1 MSSMQSLVKQFKTF
15 SIKLSA
21 EYTESD
27 FVKFEILLRLCER
40 LHSTSNPDSF
50 YLLLSRKDLFYDK
63 EISQENYLIFHAR
76 KLLHPLNASKYY
88 RDVKNIYKAS
98 ENRPHCFYVL
108 EDTQLKR
115 NPDFNQ
121 YCPDR
126 IAQYDSILD
135 AMDEV
140 PKKKPVQSNPGK
152 YLIHFPMEDK
162 HITVDLPKLCLPA
175 PKVSPCMKKGDRQIR
190 VPIADLMKTAQDL
203 DRRTGQFYRYN
214 VLYENLYI
222 PKQTEKVPVTE
233 ILIDGKTNL
242 LGQVASGKSTFA
254 ECLTV
259 NLIEKGYRV
268 LLIQPT
274 VELVLKQG
282 EFFHDLKYPVGTLI
296 GNSNLTKHIANQMY
310 HRTFLNEYQSYV
322 LQQPCLLNALLLE
335 LNCQETIPYGKE
347 PCFNLR
353 NEEKKKNMTCPYLD
367 VCPARQRDRDV
378 ISSNVVIT
386 TLAALCFTK
395 LGQTLF
401 LDYAL
406 NNFDL
411 FIFDEADSTAVQLDN
426 LFAPSIDLKDLV
438 KKVESCRSDYIH
450 SDYLHHGKDQ
460 NGKSTFYLT
469 QFPQIESAI
478 ANIASA
484 IENGHTG
491 WPDYLLKSFSGFNML
506 DAINPTNKLA
516 KEKGRECIPSRMW
529 NILNSSFGGY
539 NNIADVF
546 VLFYNAGVSCDWE
559 TIEDK
564 LKHLYGDHE
573 SDWAACREDSSQLSA
588 KMKKMVIFLLRVL
601 AFEYIYNTTSNSVSA
616 WEEIPPALYGMLT
629 FTLRQQQIFLPSS
642 PTGNTLSLEWKDD
655 SLLLKKQFALGRALE
670 LCLRRLIINKDG
682 EPCGPHALLMSGTG
696 FIPGS
701 SKFHLGDQ
709 VDYIIEAT
717 AEKRD
722 FISHTRIIN
731 MHSTVR
737 VSGAP
742 PEKKAERIKAL
753 IEESAPTIIER
764 VKQDDNIL
772 IVANSYEQCKVGYF
786 ELSRILSKERIDF
799 PRYYLKEI
807 QKNLSQIVSDDNG
820 SITRR
825 DITHFEKGILF
836 APDCVIE
843 RGYNIIDRLGNAR
856 IDTVMFMVRPV
867 PHWGYHET
875 TTCVNGSIIQEYYA
889 STYED
894 RIELENSM
902 RKLSFLKRHAFENA
916 PDTLRY
922 LSPELKRE
930 AITTMFTTIGQ
941 VFGRLCRLG
950 STIKEK
956 TPTIYWMD
964 GAFNPIPVAP
974 DQPNFDTVG
983 EISAYLEDIMQDSC
997 NPIVAK
1003 TLYDPLYLALQGSN

>member
-1 MSSMQSLVKQFKTF
+1 MQSLVKQFKTF

-27 FVKFEILLRLCER
+27 FVKFEMLLRLCER

-98 ENRPHCFYVL
+98 ANRPYCFYTL

-115 NPDFNQ
+115 NLDFNQ

-135 AMDEV
+135 AMDEGS
-140 PKKKPVQSNPGK
+140 KKKPVQSKTGK
-152 YLIHFPMEDK
+152 YSINFPMEDK
-162 HITVDLPKLCLPA
+162 RITVALPKLRLPA
-175 PKVSPCMKKGDRQIR
+175 LKVSSCMKKGDSQIC

-203 DRRTGQFYRYN
+203 DRRTGQSYRYN
-214 VLYENLYI
+214 VLYENLYV
-222 PKQTEKVPVTE
+222 PKQTKKVPVTE

-242 LGQVASGKSTFA
+242 LGQVASGKSTLA

-259 NLIEKGYRV
+259 NLIERGYRV

-282 EFFHDLKYPVGTLI
+282 EFFHNLKYPVGTLI
-296 GNSNLTKHIANQMY
+296 GNSNLIKHIANQMY
-310 HRTFLNEYQSYV
+310 HRTFLNEYQSYA
-322 LQQPCLLNALLLE
+322 LQQPCLLNALLLN

-353 NEEKKKNMTCPYLD
+353 SEEQKKSTTCPYLD

-386 TLAALCFTK
+386 TLAGLCFTK

-438 KKVESCRSDYIH
+438 KKVESCRSNYIS

-460 NGKSTFYLT
+460 NIKSTFYLT

-484 IENGHTG
+484 IENAHTG
-491 WPDYLLKSFSGFNML
+491 WPNYILKSFSGFNML
-506 DAINPTNKLA
+506 DAINPNNKLA
-516 KEKGRECIPSRMW
+516 KKNDTECIPSRMW
-529 NILNSSFGGY
+529 NILNSSFWGY
-539 NNIADVF
+539 NNIADIF
-546 VLFYNAGVSCDWE
+546 VLFYNAGVFFDWE
-559 TIEDK
+559 TLEDK
-564 LKHLYGDHE
+564 LKYLYGDRE
-573 SDWAACREDSSQLSA
+573 VDWAACREDSSQLSS
-588 KMKKMVIFLLRVL
+588 KMKKKLIFLLRVL
-601 AFEYIYNTTSNSVSA
+601 AFEYIYNTTSNSIST

-642 PTGNTLSLEWKDD
+642 PTGNILSLEWKDN
-655 SLLLKKQFALGRALE
+655 SLWLKKQFVLGRALE
-670 LCLRRLIINKDG
+670 LCLRKLIINTNGK
-682 EPCGPHALLMSGTG
+682 PCGPHALLMSGTG

-701 SKFHLGDQ
+701 SKFHLGNQ
-709 VDYIIEAT
+709 VNYIIEAT
-717 AEKRD
+717 AKKRE
-722 FISHTRIIN
+722 FISRTQIIN

-737 VSGAP
+737 VSGASLDTKN
-742 PEKKAERIKAL
+742 ECIKAL
-753 IEESAPTIIER
+753 INESAPTIIKR
-764 VKQDDNIL
+764 IQQNDNIL
-772 IVANSYEQCKVGYF
+772 IIANSYNQCKVGYS
-786 ELSRILSKERIDF
+786 ELSRILRKERISF

-807 QKNLSQIVSDDNG
+807 KERFNQVSYDDSD

-836 APDCVIE
+836 APACVID
-843 RGYNIIDRLGNAR
+843 RGYNIIDPLGNAR
-856 IDTVMFMVRPV
+856 FDTVMFMVRPV
-867 PHWGYHET
+867 PHRGYQET
-875 TTCVNGSIIQEYYA
+875 TTYVNGSVIQEYYA

-894 RIELENSM
+894 RIELEKAM
-902 RKLSFLKRHAFENA
+902 REFSFFKRHAFENA
-916 PDTLRY
+916 SDTLRY

-930 AITTMFTTIGQ
+930 AITDIFITIEQ

-964 GAFNPIPVAP
+964 GAFNPISATP
-974 DQPNFDTVG
+974 DKTNFDTVG
-983 EISAYLEDIMQDSC
+983 EISAYLRDIMQDSC
-997 NPIVAK
+997 SPIVAK
-1003 TLYDPLYLALQGSN
+1003 TLYKPLYIALQRSN